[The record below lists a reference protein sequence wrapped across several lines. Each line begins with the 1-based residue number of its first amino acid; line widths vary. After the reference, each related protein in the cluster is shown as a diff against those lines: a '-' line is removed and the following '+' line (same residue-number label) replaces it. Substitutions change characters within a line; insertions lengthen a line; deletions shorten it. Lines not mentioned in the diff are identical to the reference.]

1 MRIRV
6 VVAVMVAAST
16 AVFAACKGNAPQSS
30 AQPSQSA
37 PAASAD
43 TSHDGHA
50 GNGRVFFVKPTNGA
64 TVKSP
69 VQFEFGSEAFQISP
83 VPAGEVTSA
92 RPGMGHYHLGVDTDC
107 LPVGTVIP
115 KADPWI
121 HFGTGSN
128 TIEYPMKPGMH
139 KAVLQAGDDQHKT
152 LPGLCET
159 ITINVTE

>member
-1 MRIRV
+1 MSMRV
-6 VVAVMVAAST
+6 VLAVIVAAST
-16 AVFAACKGNAPQSS
+16 TLVVACKGNTPASS
-30 AQPSQSA
+30 SQSA
-37 PAASAD
+37 QSAAPAE
-43 TSHDGHA
+43 SHEGHA
-50 GNGRVFFVKPTNGA
+50 GGATRVFFVQPMNGA

-69 VQFEFGSEAFQISP
+69 VQFVFGSEGIQISP
-83 VPAGEVTSA
+83 VPQGEITSA

-128 TIEYPMKPGMH
+128 MIEYPMKPGMH

-152 LPGLCET
+152 LTGLCET

>member
-1 MRIRV
+1 MRMRV
-6 VVAVMVAAST
+6 VVVVIVAAST
-16 AVFAACKGNAPQSS
+16 ALAAGCNKGAE
-30 AQPSQSA
+30 
-37 PAASAD
+37 
-43 TSHDGHA
+43 TSHEEHA
-50 GNGRVFFVKPTNGA
+50 AGTGKVFFAKPTNGA

-69 VQFEFGSEAFQISP
+69 VQFEFASEGFQISP

-128 TIEYPMKPGMH
+128 EIEYPLKPGMH
-139 KAVLQAGDDQHKT
+139 KAVLQAGDDQHRT

-159 ITINVTE
+159 ITINVSE

>member
-1 MRIRV
+1 MRVFVTLMI
-6 VVAVMVAAST
+6 ASSM
-16 AVFAACKGNAPQSS
+16 ALVAACKGNPPASEQ
-30 AQPSQSA
+30 
-37 PAASAD
+37 PAASAAPAAAAE
-43 TSHDGHA
+43 SHEGHTA
-50 GNGRVFFVKPTNGA
+50 GAKVFFVKPLNGES
-64 TVKSP
+64 VKSP
-69 VQFEFGSEAFQISP
+69 VQFEFGSGNFQISP

-128 TIEYPMKPGMH
+128 MIEYPMKPGMH
-139 KAVLQAGDDQHKT
+139 KAVLQAGDDQHRT
-152 LPGLCET
+152 LEGLCET

>member
-1 MRIRV
+1 MRV
-6 VVAVMVAAST
+6 VIAVVVTAST
-16 AVFAACKGNAPQSS
+16 VLVAACKGNAPQSESQPAQS
-30 AQPSQSA
+30 AA
-37 PAASAD
+37 PAAA
-43 TSHDGHA
+43 TP
-50 GNGRVFFVKPTNGA
+50 RVFFAKPANGA

-69 VQFEFGSEAFQISP
+69 VQFEFASEAFQISP

-128 TIEYPMKPGMH
+128 MIEYPLKPGTH
-139 KAVLQAGDDQHKT
+139 KAVLQAGDDQHRT
-152 LPGLCET
+152 LNGLCET
-159 ITINVTE
+159 ITITVTE

>member
-1 MRIRV
+1 MRKRM
-6 VVAVMVAAST
+6 VVAGIVAASM
-16 AVFAACKGNAPQSS
+16 AVVAACKGSS
-30 AQPSQSA
+30 P
-37 PAASAD
+37 
-43 TSHDGHA
+43 
-50 GNGRVFFVKPTNGA
+50 RVFFVKPTNGA

-69 VQFEFGSEAFQISP
+69 VQFQFGSEGQGFQISP
-83 VPAGEVTSA
+83 VPAGEVNSA
-92 RPGMGHYHLGVDTDC
+92 RPGVGHYHLGVDTEC
-107 LPVGTVIP
+107 LAPGTVIP

-159 ITINVTE
+159 ITITVTE